1 MNTSEKKKWSRWRQ
15 NNFEFFEKNLKNI
28 RHNDIVVDIGCGEGQ
43 FKAFFNNVKKYIGI
57 DFQEFPGVTTLITDL
72 TKPIPL
78 ESDLADI
85 VFISNVLE
93 HIPTPEALIAEAHR
107 LLKDDGMIIG
117 TVPYIRDVHQAP
129 YDFLRYTHFMLEK
142 MFTDAGFKDIEI
154 TPIGTPFDVYQVVQ
168 DIYFAK
174 SMDHTKGAMR
184 LRLARKSI
192 YLLTK
197 LFTPILRTC
206 PSLKDFAEGYGFKG
220 YKV

>member
-168 DIYFAK
+168 DIFCKVNGSYQRRYATAIGK
-174 SMDHTKGAMR
+174 EINISSYQIVHSHIKNM
-184 LRLARKSI
+184 S
-192 YLLTK
+192 LTQR
-197 LFTPILRTC
+197 FCRRIR
-206 PSLKDFAEGYGFKG
+206 
-220 YKV
+220 V